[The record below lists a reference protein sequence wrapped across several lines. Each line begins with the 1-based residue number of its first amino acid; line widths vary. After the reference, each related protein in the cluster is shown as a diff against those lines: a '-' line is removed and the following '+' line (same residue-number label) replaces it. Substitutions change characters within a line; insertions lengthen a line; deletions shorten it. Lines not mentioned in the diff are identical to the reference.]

1 MTRRLV
7 LQPLTQAAFAPFGD
21 VVEAPPPGARF
32 SLDQT
37 IGGTDGATQPRL
49 SFSCSEPWAL
59 PLEATRMERHNRS
72 SQCFAPM
79 DVAGWVIL
87 VAPDAG
93 GKPDEAGLRAFLARG
108 DQAVNYHRGTWHH
121 PVRALERPGRFAV
134 LMWTTGTTA
143 DDEEWA
149 TLAEPVSI
157 EATPVPA
164 TPPAR

>member
-7 LQPLTQAAFAPFGD
+7 LEPLTQDAFAPFGD
-21 VVEAPPPGARF
+21 VIDAPARGERP
-32 SLDQT
+32 SLEQT
-37 IGGTDGATQPRL
+37 IGGSDGATQPKL
-49 SFSCSEPWAL
+49 AFSHVEPWAL
-59 PLEATRMERHNRS
+59 PIQATQMERHNRS

-79 DVAGWVIL
+79 DVARWVVM
-87 VAPDAG
+87 VAPDLD

-108 DQAVNYHRGTWHH
+108 DQAVNYHTSAWHH
-121 PVRALERPGRFAV
+121 PVRVLDRPGRFAV

-157 EATPVPA
+157 EAG
-164 TPPAR
+164 